1 MLSDANLAVLKRS
14 NLGLRKAL
22 AARMDIAQVGV
33 EVVILQ
39 DGRYNGPD
47 HNTLGE
53 CKAGDVVTIAGGE
66 YYAFLKNREMVISV
80 ADAESTL
87 STEES
92 VGDKEPVPEPT
103 PTKRSKKSTAGA
115 DA

>member
-22 AARMDIAQVGV
+22 AARMDIAQIGV

-53 CKAGDVVTIAGGE
+53 LKAGDVATIAGGE
-66 YYAFLKNREMVISV
+66 YYAFLKGKEMVISV

-87 STEES
+87 SATES
-92 VGDKEPVPEPT
+92 VEKEPT
-103 PTKRSKKSTAGA
+103 PETTTPKRTKKTASA
-115 DA
+115 DV